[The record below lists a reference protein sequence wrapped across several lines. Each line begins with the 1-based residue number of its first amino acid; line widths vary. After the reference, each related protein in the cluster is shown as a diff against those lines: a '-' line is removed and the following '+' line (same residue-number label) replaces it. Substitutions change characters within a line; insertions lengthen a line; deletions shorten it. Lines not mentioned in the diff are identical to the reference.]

1 MQSDDSLAKVETR
14 ERGRKE
20 EGWLGWAGPLDGAFQ
35 HSEGAGQG
43 ILYERRDLRYS
54 VF

>member
-20 EGWLGWAGPLDGAFQ
+20 EGGGLARLGWA
-35 HSEGAGQG
+35 AGWCVSG
-43 ILYERRDLRYS
+43 FRGGGTGDFIREAGFT
-54 VF
+54 V